1 MRHYLVVVG
10 TCIGGSLFA
19 TTSHA
24 QSEAASFCSAAGAYM
39 HDIAVRRSG
48 GATKEDA
55 MEQVASDFDAFATD
69 QADLAARRRVLAVG
83 GSLASF
89 AIDLDGLEPATVQGI
104 GEAYCLERGGSVT
117 LAPSSTVS
125 RQFAAAGRQC
135 EAESAGSAEALNAC
149 VARGVDKGEVK
160 VARESSLAA
169 RGRSKFQPFY
179 EFAASYGGDP
189 VGTILFV
196 GGNTQ
201 EIDSGNGI
209 SAGGGFLHRIT
220 DSFGMKYTAAYK
232 VSFSSRQ
239 QCRCH
244 EIRAADRYRSLLR
257 DGRSPVR
264 SGYQSPPVSGSRLG
278 LAHADHELRRRNRRD
293 LRIRVETPVV
303 LVYGHRLRERADVDR
318 RGPLQREVHEQA
330 LDRQTRRCSGE

>member
-24 QSEAASFCSAAGAYM
+24 QSEAAAFCSAAGAYM
-39 HDIAVRRSG
+39 HDIAVRRSS

-89 AIDLDGLEPATVQGI
+89 AVDLDGLEPATVQGI
-104 GEAYCLERGGSVT
+104 GEAHCLERGGSVS

-125 RQFAAAGRQC
+125 RQFAAAGREC
-135 EAESAGSAEALNAC
+135 EAGSANSAEALNAC

-160 VARESSLAA
+160 VARESSLTA

-220 DSFGMKYTAAYK
+220 ESFGMKYTAAYK
-232 VSFSSRQ
+232 VSFSGAS
-239 QCRCH
+239 
-244 EIRAADRYRSLLR
+244 
-257 DGRSPVR
+257 
-264 SGYQSPPVSGSRLG
+264 
-278 LAHADHELRRRNRRD
+278 N
-293 LRIRVETPVV
+293 
-303 LVYGHRLRERADVDR
+303 ADVMKSVLPIDLVPYYEMGDHR
-318 RGPLQREVHEQA
+318 FGLGISHHVSPEVDWDWLMPTTSFDDATGVIFEYAWKRLSFSYTDIDYESGPASIDAGHFSVKYTSRH
-330 LDRQTRRCSGE
+330 